1 MSIRGATPS
10 SSITPCRFEDSKP
23 KTRSSPPAA
32 AMPSTQ
38 KIKRVG
44 VYVLVGA
51 AVAASAGYTANF
63 LMNRGAR
70 NPRTVLI
77 EAPAIPAESDNAAAQ
92 DPGNE
97 STPAVV
103 EAPKQ
108 ATAVLAPT
116 PPISQPPVAVPPA
129 AKLGLVPEAPAAAPV
144 QPETTPAPV
153 NVETE
158 PSPAAPSAQ
167 PPSPTGRGEITPPA
181 RDA

>member
-1 MSIRGATPS
+1 MSLILDALKKARELAGGASASP
-10 SSITPCRFEDSKP
+10 
-23 KTRSSPPAA
+23 PPAA
-32 AMPSTQ
+32 LASFRFGRQSRSQ

-116 PPISQPPVAVPPA
+116 PPISQPP
-129 AKLGLVPEAPAAAPV
+129 
-144 QPETTPAPV
+144 
-153 NVETE
+153 
-158 PSPAAPSAQ
+158 
-167 PPSPTGRGEITPPA
+167 
-181 RDA
+181 